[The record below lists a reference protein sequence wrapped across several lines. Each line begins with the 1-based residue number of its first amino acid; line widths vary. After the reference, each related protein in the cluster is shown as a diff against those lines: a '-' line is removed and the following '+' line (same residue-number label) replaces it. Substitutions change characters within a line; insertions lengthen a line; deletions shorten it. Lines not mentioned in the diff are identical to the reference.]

1 MGRMPADRVDLL
13 SDLAVRLDRISMPY
27 MVTGS
32 VAALFYGL
40 DRSTQDTDVVI
51 DIRPADVARFVEEF
65 DQGYFVDP
73 QMVADSA
80 RTRIMFNVMP
90 HQGGKVDFIPLKDD
104 LFERLMF
111 ERRLRTAYRSGTA
124 CIPTPQDLVL
134 RKLWWA
140 KDSRS
145 VQQLKDVAVIM
156 AGENFDEHDDY
167 FQRWLD
173 TLGVRELLELARSRG
188 HDA

>member
-1 MGRMPADRVDLL
+1 MPADRLDLL
-13 SDLAVRLDRISMPY
+13 TDLALRLDRIAMPY

-51 DIRPADVARFVEEF
+51 DIRPANAQRFVEAF
-65 DQGYFVDP
+65 DEAYFVDP

-90 HQGGKVDFIPLKDD
+90 KQGGKVDLIPLKDD
-104 LFERLMF
+104 PFERLMF
-111 ERRLRTAYRSGTA
+111 ERRIRTAYRDGTV

-134 RKLWWA
+134 RKLVWA

-145 VQQLKDVAVIM
+145 DQQLKDVAVIM
-156 AGENFDEHDDY
+156 AGENFDELDNY

-173 TLGVRELLELARSRG
+173 SLGVRELLELARSRG
-188 HDA
+188 HNA